1 MHSPPTALHRIE
13 GPPPMP
19 ILGWRGNMVQ
29 FLVDPIAYMMRL
41 YREHGGL
48 ASFTAGENGNLIFTR
63 PGLPRSPRTYFA
75 FSPEAN
81 YDLLTNTDVFVS
93 AGFTGPDTPAYQNQ
107 TTNSIFA
114 ISGDRHRRQRRLIMP
129 AFHKKRV
136 E

>member
-1 MHSPPTALHRIE
+1 MDGPLRAPRPIE
-13 GPPPMP
+13 GPPPTP
-19 ILGWRGNMVQ
+19 VLGWRGNMVM
-29 FLVDPIAYMMRL
+29 FLRDPIAYMMRL

-48 ASFTAGENGNLIFTR
+48 AAFTGGENGNLIFTR
-63 PGLPRSPRTYFA
+63 PGLPRSRRTYFA

-129 AFHKKRV
+129 A
-136 E
+136 